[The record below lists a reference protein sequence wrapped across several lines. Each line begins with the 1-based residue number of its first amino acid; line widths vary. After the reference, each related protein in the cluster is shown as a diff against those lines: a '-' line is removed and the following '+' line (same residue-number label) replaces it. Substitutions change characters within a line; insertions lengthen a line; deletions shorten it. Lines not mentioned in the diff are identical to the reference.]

1 MKTWLIVG
9 AVVIVAV
16 IVGFVVMGP
25 KQEAP
30 PPAQVEVPTAPAAAA
45 DPRVAQEAFL
55 TENLKDPSWKSTESG
70 LQYKVVTAATDE
82 KAPKPAPGS
91 EVTVNYEG
99 RFIDGRVFDSSY
111 ARNEPATFPL
121 NGVIGGWQ
129 EGVPMMRQG
138 ETWEFAI
145 PSKLGY
151 GDRGAGPIPGGS
163 TLLFKI
169 ELLAVKTPAQ

>member
-1 MKTWLIVG
+1 MKLWLIIG
-9 AVVIVAV
+9 AVVIAAA

-25 KQEAP
+25 KDA
-30 PPAQVEVPTAPAAAA
+30 PPAQVQVPTAPAAA
-45 DPRVAQEAFL
+45 DPRAAQEAFL
-55 TENLKDPSWKSTESG
+55 AENLKSPDWKTTPSG

-121 NGVIGGWQ
+121 NGVIQGWS

-138 ETWEFAI
+138 EKWEFAI
-145 PSKLGY
+145 PAQLGY
-151 GDRGAGPIPGGS
+151 GERGAGPIPGGS
-163 TLLFKI
+163 TLLFTI
-169 ELLAVKTPAQ
+169 ELLNVKTPAQ

>member
-9 AVVIVAV
+9 AVAIVAV
-16 IVGFVVMGP
+16 IVAFVVMGP
-25 KQEAP
+25 KNEA
-30 PPAQVEVPTAPAAAA
+30 PPAQVQVPTAPAAA
-45 DPRVAQEAFL
+45 DPRAAQEAYL
-55 TENLKDPSWKSTESG
+55 VENAKNPEFKTTPSG

-121 NGVIGGWQ
+121 NGVIQGWQ
-129 EGVPMMRQG
+129 EGVPMMRVG
-138 ETWEFAI
+138 EKWEFVI

-151 GDRGAGPIPGGS
+151 GDRGGGPIPGGS
-163 TLLFKI
+163 TLLFTI
-169 ELLAVKTPAQ
+169 ELLNAKTPAQ